1 MADSLNVIRQL
12 LFLSI
17 FFLPVIVIFIFQF
30 NREEKEKVKIQKYMI
45 EERNNLIQTAYPN
58 CRFFFPDRKYCDYLH
73 YNLRIEKNY
82 ENCVMSLNHS
92 IERHEGGSDD
102 YDVYYNYITINRIS
116 KNEQY
121 MLFPA
126 QFETSS
132 SCFSL
137 LKCAEK
143 IGEAFATA
151 EKVEIVRQTRTS
163 DIVTIGTSGKVS
175 YREIPKYDWD
185 RLVSMGLLDEIERLL
200 TLWNGVSSVKLRYSD
215 RTLRFEINERANI
228 ETEEHRKDFQCFRDD
243 IIVKQAYILNHTM
256 DILDEIADILASV
269 Y

>member
-1 MADSLNVIRQL
+1 M
-12 LFLSI
+12 
-17 FFLPVIVIFIFQF
+17 
-30 NREEKEKVKIQKYMI
+30 
-45 EERNNLIQTAYPN
+45 AYPN
-58 CRFFFPDRKYCDYLH
+58 CKFFFPDKKFYDYMH

-92 IERHEGGSDD
+92 IERHRGGSDD
-102 YDVYYNYITINRIS
+102 YDVYYNYITINQIS
-116 KNEQY
+116 KNEEY

-151 EKVEIVRQTRTS
+151 EKVEMVRQTRTS

-200 TLWNGVSSVKLRYSD
+200 MLWNGISNVKLKYSD
-215 RTLRFEINERANI
+215 RTLRFEINECSNVEI
-228 ETEEHRKDFQCFRDD
+228 EEHRKDFQCFKND
-243 IIVKQAYILNHTM
+243 IIVQNAYILNHTM